1 MTGTGLEPRE
11 LRTTYRSRGRPS
23 GDAVHGIDLNLR
35 SWELLGLP
43 GPSGCGKSTTLRMT
57 AGLESVSG
65 GDIRVGGA
73 SVVDR
78 PRHTQIFD
86 AETGE
91 SLR

>member
-1 MTGTGLEPRE
+1 
-11 LRTTYRSRGRPS
+11 
-23 GDAVHGIDLNLR
+23 
-35 SWELLGLP
+35 
-43 GPSGCGKSTTLRMT
+43 MT

-78 PRHTQIFD
+78 PRHTQVFD